1 MKRTFKYLLACT
13 MVAMAAWS
21 CQEKEELKPD
31 EPSDKN
37 VELKAPVLSA
47 GSETLE
53 ITEADLE
60 QQILKLSWTDAVPEG
75 NKVSL
80 EYIVY
85 ANLASKDMYSNPETY
100 SASSNLEYAFTG
112 AALNELAGKLG
123 VEEGAE
129 AELQFSVYAKP
140 QNSDVESVVS
150 NLVKVRVRTC
160 SAQIEIPETLYIVGS
175 ATSAG
180 WDKSKGIPFS
190 KGGDGLYRIEGLEI
204 NVVINDTGFKIYLA
218 NDGSSDSFF
227 GQDLSS
233 DIFGKAKLYGKED
246 EEAVNLFQPALMGGY
261 DSGVYTVTFDA
272 ENLMM
277 AMTRTGDIEYEVEF
291 GEAVYPQGACF
302 PWGWSFDGPMAKV
315 ADKVYEVKNVKC
327 QWGSA
332 GDSGFKLFIA
342 DGVWSPYFAQGE
354 DAAKDNITIRL
365 VTDSDVPQFYPG
377 LLGYEDG
384 IYDIR
389 ADFNA
394 MKLELTFIS
403 GGNEGGGFDESAAI
417 FLQGAAWEKGYPEW
431 GFDRALALVPSED
444 GLYVSENPI
453 YLNKWC
459 YFKLVMKDWTE
470 WVRDQSASDYWTA
483 TPRTKEPDNDCN
495 FIPGNSDPAFID
507 GEYIVKFDRNTLRLS
522 IEAVES
528 DIDPATAIYLYG
540 GNFING
546 SADWS
551 FDDRNALVPVGDNVY
566 KSPVPISLGEWT
578 YFKFEKQDWTEW
590 VPDKSAGDYWT
601 VTPRTHDPEDNDGT
615 FSIGNAGLKDGN
627 YWVELDLNTNKVTV
641 TAE

>member
-13 MVAMAAWS
+13 MAAMAAWS

-37 VELKAPVLSA
+37 VELKVPVLSA

-53 ITEADLE
+53 ITGADLE

-75 NKVSL
+75 KKVSL

-112 AALNELAGKLG
+112 TALNDLARKLG
-123 VEEGAE
+123 VEEGEE

-140 QNSDVESVVS
+140 QSSEVESVVS
-150 NLVKVRVRTC
+150 NSVKVKVKTY

-246 EEAVNLFQPALMGGY
+246 EGVVNLFQPALIGGY

-302 PWGWSFDGPMAKV
+302 PWGWSFDGPMQKV
-315 ADKVYEVKNVKC
+315 AEKVYEVKNVKC

-365 VTDSDVPQFYPG
+365 VTDSDVPQCYPG

-403 GGNEGGGFDESAAI
+403 GGNEG
-417 FLQGAAWEKGYPEW
+417 
-431 GFDRALALVPSED
+431 
-444 GLYVSENPI
+444 N
-453 YLNKWC
+453 
-459 YFKLVMKDWTE
+459 
-470 WVRDQSASDYWTA
+470 
-483 TPRTKEPDNDCN
+483 
-495 FIPGNSDPAFID
+495 
-507 GEYIVKFDRNTLRLS
+507 
-522 IEAVES
+522 
-528 DIDPATAIYLYG
+528 IDPATAIYLYG
-540 GNFING
+540 GSFING
-546 SADWS
+546 SEDWK

-566 KSPVPISLGEWT
+566 KSPVPISLGEST

-601 VTPRTHDPEDNDGT
+601 VTSRTHDPEDNDGT
-615 FSIGNAGLKDGN
+615 FFIGHEGMKDGN